1 MNTVLT
7 LIIVIL
13 SSIGMAVSMHF
24 IMDTIFKAVDAQKEH
39 RKKQL
44 DDLEKIIERLDEIIR
59 ILRTR

>member
-1 MNTVLT
+1 
-7 LIIVIL
+7 
-13 SSIGMAVSMHF
+13 MAVSMHF
-24 IMDTIFKAVDAQKEH
+24 IMDTIFKAVDAKKEQ

>member
-7 LIIVIL
+7 VIIVIL

-24 IMDTIFKAVDAQKEH
+24 IMDTIFKAVDAKKKH